1 MPVTATSEFPG
12 INSVVQFANGLDV
25 GYRWYEVHHVAP
37 LFAFGYG
44 LSYTSFQLSNEKVTA
59 TASQVRIRV
68 TLTNTGTR
76 TGADVVQVYVRD
88 PSSANEPPEQLRA
101 FAKVTLGPGQTR
113 RVALIVPKDALRVY
127 QGGVF
132 TLVPGQ
138 YGIDVGQ
145 SSLDLQL
152 HANVQL
158 R

>member
-1 MPVTATSEFPG
+1 MRVQLGDAEFQAWGWRIPFLL
-12 INSVVQFANGLDV
+12 SLVLVVFSL
-25 GYRWYEVHHVAP
+25 WI
-37 LFAFGYG
+37 
-44 LSYTSFQLSNEKVTA
+44 
-59 TASQVRIRV
+59 RIRLKAYDHRLLDQSALQIV
-68 TLTNTGTR
+68 ETAQR